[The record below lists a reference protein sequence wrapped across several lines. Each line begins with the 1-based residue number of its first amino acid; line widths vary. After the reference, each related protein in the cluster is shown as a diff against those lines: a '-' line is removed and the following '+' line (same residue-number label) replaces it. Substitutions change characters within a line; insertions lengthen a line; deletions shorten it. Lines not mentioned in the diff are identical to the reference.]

1 MSKKN
6 IVEEDSE
13 FRYLEEH
20 FDEMMEEMKRDQR
33 TQDFQIS
40 QEWDRKFRKTIDE
53 TLEELQKKSRRRR
66 IKNVVVAAGMLL
78 IVTACVDYS
87 MVAVQGEG
95 LLDIVESVFDSGDR
109 NTVTFGTMSEE
120 GMGEEEKNEIYFD
133 TSSLEIAYDQIRQE
147 LRMPMFYISY
157 VPEGYRLSEAIY
169 DRMYRVLNM
178 KFENGEKQIYVSQQQ
193 ILDGKA
199 TGIIIDEEQDG
210 SVVNEF
216 LSCEIPI
223 YRSEQDDTYIF
234 SVNQGTLIL
243 NCRVS
248 EDLNACKELAKNI
261 YFQ

>member
-20 FDEMMEEMKRDQR
+20 FDEMMEEMKRDQL

-40 QEWDRKFRKTIDE
+40 QEWDQKFRKTINE
-53 TLEELQKKSRRRR
+53 TLAELQRKSRRRK
-66 IKNVVVAAGMLL
+66 IKNAVIAAGVLL
-78 IVTACVDYS
+78 IVTACVDRS

-109 NTVTFGTMSEE
+109 NTVTFGTMTEE
-120 GMGEEEKNEIYFD
+120 DMGEEEQNEIYFD
-133 TSSLEIAYDQIRQE
+133 TSSLETAYEQIRQE

-157 VPEGYRLSEAIY
+157 VPEGYQLSEAIY

-178 KFENGEKQIYVSQQQ
+178 KFEKGEKQIYVSQQQ
-193 ILDGKA
+193 ISDGKA

-210 SVVNEF
+210 SVVNKS
-216 LSCEIPI
+216 LSSEIPI

-234 SVNQGTLIL
+234 SVKQGTLIL

-248 EDLNACKELAKNI
+248 ENLKVCKELAKNI

>member
-20 FDEMMEEMKRDQR
+20 FDEMMEEMKRDQL
-33 TQDFQIS
+33 TQNFQIS

-53 TLEELQKKSRRRR
+53 TLEELQKKSRRRK
-66 IKNVVVAAGMLL
+66 IKNAVVAAGMLL
-78 IVTACVDYS
+78 TVTACVGYS

-95 LLDIVESVFDSGDR
+95 LLEIVESVFDSGEK
-109 NTVTFGTMSEE
+109 NIITFGTEAEE
-120 GMGEEEKNEIYFD
+120 NMEEEDESEIYFD
-133 TSSLEIAYDQIRQE
+133 TSSLETAYEQIRQE

-157 VPEGYRLSEAIY
+157 IPEGYQLSEAKY
-169 DRMYRVLNM
+169 DKSYRILNL
-178 KFENGEKQIYVSQQQ
+178 KFEKEEKQIYISQQQ
-193 ILDGKA
+193 ILEGEA
-199 TGIIIDEEQDG
+199 TGIIIDEEQDE
-210 SVVNEF
+210 SVVNES

-223 YRSEQDDTYIF
+223 YRSEQDETYIF
-234 SVNQGTLIL
+234 SVKQGTLVL

-248 EDLNACKELAKNI
+248 EGLKMCKELARNI